1 MSRRSTRNT
10 RASST
15 SRLRFLDPDD
25 PPPAGCFLTLRLA
38 HSVSL
43 SVEFLDVHKS
53 YGAQPVLRGVSFA
66 VQRGEILGLLGPNGC
81 GKTTT
86 LRLVAGFLSPDSGAV
101 RICGEPIGSGSL
113 AARRLIGY
121 LPERAPLY
129 DALQV
134 RDYLDFIAAA
144 KGVTRLARARAI
156 AKAIDDFGLD
166 TVERKPIGTLSKGY
180 RQRVGLAQ
188 ATLADPEVLL
198 LDEATNGL
206 DALQIVEARSLIRR
220 GSAGRAV
227 IFCSHLMQEVAAL
240 CDRVIVLH
248 EGRTVEMADAA
259 AAPRLELRMTGLA
272 VEAAMRALGAVPG
285 VSEAIARDEGGVVVF
300 DCRVESLTIADALA
314 RRAVASGR
322 LLALQAKQQSL
333 EERFIDAVTR
343 RQAPS
348 A

>member
-1 MSRRSTRNT
+1 MS
-10 RASST
+10 
-15 SRLRFLDPDD
+15 P
-25 PPPAGCFLTLRLA
+25 
-38 HSVSL
+38 

-53 YGAQPVLRGVSFA
+53 YGSQPVLRGVGFT

-101 RICGEPIGSGSL
+101 QICGEPIGSGSL

-129 DALQV
+129 DALRV

-144 KGVTRLARARAI
+144 KGVARLARGRAV

-166 TVERKPIGTLSKGY
+166 TVASKPIAMLSKGY

-188 ATLADPEVLL
+188 ATLADPAVLL

-240 CDRVIVLH
+240 CDRVVVLH
-248 EGRTVEMADAA
+248 QGRIVEMADAA
-259 AAPRLELRMTGLA
+259 AAPRLTLRMTGLS
-272 VEAAMRALGAVPG
+272 VEAAMQTLGTVPG
-285 VSEAIARDEGGVVVF
+285 VSEAVARDEDGVVVF
-300 DCRVESLTIADALA
+300 DCRVESLAIADAMA
-314 RRAVASGR
+314 RRVVASGR
-322 LLALQAKQQSL
+322 LLALQEKQQSL
-333 EERFIDAVTR
+333 EERFVAAVTQ
-343 RQAPS
+343 RQVSSP
-348 A
+348 